1 MTCIFQ
7 GEIRKF
13 KLLVQSL
20 IAFQTHIPPVL
31 LEFGEWNGMQGAG
44 CQVTEE
50 ARKPTGID
58 EATQGLE
65 TRKLLP
71 FLDWRGSR
79 ITLQKLKPLLACPAG
94 GPHGGS
100 HHTLL
105 LHQLTGVRAGTPP
118 RASRSTSVCTR
129 EPVLK
134 QNQLSIL
141 SLMFVC

>member
-65 TRKLLP
+65 L
-71 FLDWRGSR
+71 GS
-79 ITLQKLKPLLACPAG
+79 CY
-94 GPHGGS
+94 HS
-100 HHTLL
+100 
-105 LHQLTGVRAGTPP
+105 
-118 RASRSTSVCTR
+118 
-129 EPVLK
+129 
-134 QNQLSIL
+134 
-141 SLMFVC
+141 